1 MKTSKALLLYLVLL
15 FAGGSASSQQLY
27 WMKGGTN
34 TSRVT
39 GNKSERFTPQLGY
52 QFGVGFEKIF
62 SNPLGVKMELYFNKK
77 GFHENGDI
85 LNTLDG
91 WIDNQ
96 VNQTSL
102 LVPVVGTIH
111 FKRWFLE
118 GGFSFDFLLHSD
130 QLYIKTLNVSKPSPI
145 VEIQENVDD
154 FRNTELGYLL
164 GAGVQLYKGIYI
176 TGRYTQALSPI
187 GLEYAWKRMSYI
199 QFALNVRMGDVF
211 TPKPMVLNA
220 STLPTNVIRSYE
232 VLTERNISR
241 VNFVR
246 EGDGDQIRF
255 SFPAVESGNL
265 QVSDMMLET
274 SAGFVNLEGIRSTIR
289 EASFPL
295 TCRLRYVVTNPIT
308 SNQYES
314 YIEFRIEEAGL
325 WNVSIQNN

>member
-1 MKTSKALLLYLVLL
+1 MLYLVLL
-15 FAGGSASSQQLY
+15 LAGGSASSQHLF
-27 WMKGGTN
+27 WIKGGTN

-39 GNKSERFTPQLGY
+39 GNKSERYTPQLGY

-77 GFHENGDI
+77 GFHENGDMP
-85 LNTLDG
+85 NTLDG
-91 WIDNQ
+91 LINNQ
-96 VNQTSL
+96 VKQTSL

-118 GGFSFDFLLHSD
+118 GGFSFDFLLHSN
-130 QLYIKTLNVSKPSPI
+130 QLFIKTYNASKPSPV
-145 VEIQENVDD
+145 VETHENLHE
-154 FRNTELGYLL
+154 FGNFELGYLV
-164 GAGVQLYKGIYI
+164 GAGVQLFKGIYI

-187 GLEYAWKRMSYI
+187 GIDYSWKRMSYI
-199 QFALNVRMGDVF
+199 QFALNVRMGEVF
-211 TPKPMVLNA
+211 TPKPMALNA
-220 STLPTNVIRSYE
+220 PTIQSNVSRPYE

-255 SFPAVESGNL
+255 RFPAVESGNL
-265 QVSDMMLET
+265 QVADMMLET

-295 TCRLRYVVTNPIT
+295 TCRLRYMVTNSI
-308 SNQYES
+308 SGNQYES